1 MAIPART
8 AGERERGKRMLNEI
22 PRMRKDKA
30 IFRDLFDYRGSRVP
44 ITAVMA
50 DLFNPKD
57 TGWRKALARF
67 MRTLRAERQQSFPL
81 FRI

>member
-8 AGERERGKRMLNEI
+8 AAERERGKRMLNEI

-57 TGWRKALARF
+57 TGWRKALAHRK
-67 MRTLRAERQQSFPL
+67 RVEWEENL
-81 FRI
+81 